1 MGRSTSDPLLTG
13 HDLALIELGFAVEVS
28 CSCCGQAGVVSCQL
42 RRSSWYGSIPKPSF
56 RFWLCWPIIARITVL
71 SSLLCCI
78 AFGRGE
84 ELLYSTLDVV

>member
-1 MGRSTSDPLLTG
+1 MGRSTTDPLLTG
-13 HDLALIELGFAVEVS
+13 HDPALMELGFAFAVS
-28 CSCCGQAGVVSCQL
+28 WQRCGQAGVVSHQL
-42 RRSSWYGSIPKPSF
+42 RYISWSGSIPKPSF
-56 RFWLCWPIIARITVL
+56 RFWLCWPITARITVL